1 MAKKITRKQLSRV
14 IREEVRKVISEDEN
28 EFGQFQPERAGASK
42 QMAHIMEQIAPMA
55 KWWLGEKAFL
65 EAKEGALPRGGVRAQ
80 DAVAGASMPR
90 ASKYIGVYGG
100 FLGWVSDI
108 ETKMSLNKSG
118 RYTRD
123 QAGARNLKIS
133 KLVITKL
140 EESLDLYKTLFQ
152 SIESMGEYTNVKAD
166 GSALSNHL
174 NRLDK
179 VAQRTLNQL
188 NQDKRRGQQ
197 LANGDYI
204 LRDPK
209 FLINLVMKCG
219 KTLIET
225 IGELAK
231 YEEDDAM
238 RQLTPDQERSR
249 EAAQGGYQPYGYDE
263 DDSPEEFNESKKP
276 SNRLIL
282 ENHRRGRGVHPAV
295 QSRWWY
301 GDK

>member
-42 QMAHIMEQIAPMA
+42 QMAHIMEMIAPMA

-80 DAVAGASMPR
+80 DAMASASMPR

-100 FLGWVSDI
+100 FLGWMGGI
-108 ETKMSLNKSG
+108 EAQISALGRRKYDATRKS
-118 RYTRD
+118 
-123 QAGARNLKIS
+123 LKIS

-152 SIESMGEYTNVKAD
+152 SIESMGEYTDVKAD
-166 GSALSNHL
+166 GAALSNHM

-179 VAQRTLNQL
+179 VAERTLRQL
-188 NQDKRRGQQ
+188 NEDKRRGQQ

-204 LRDPK
+204 LKDPRA
-209 FLINLVMKCG
+209 LAALVTKCG
-219 KTLIET
+219 EVLIQT

-231 YEEDDAM
+231 YVEDDAL
-238 RQLTPDQERSR
+238 RRLTPDQERSR
-249 EAAQGGYQPYGYDE
+249 EAAQDGYQPYGYDE
-263 DDSPEEFNESKKP
+263 EDLNESKKP
-276 SNRLIL
+276 SNQLIL